1 MFRQIDGIQFA
12 QVIDSIVIFTFLED
26 IEHRI
31 LERPT
36 LEAHSH
42 LEASKSLI
50 RLLLVSWSEDATLTK
65 AWKISMVTFTVS
77 LSIDM
82 LKIIAKAAVLPHSS
96 VTVFIRSYHSSSNR
110 KVLIRCKDNNE
121 GQSEI
126 Q

>member
-36 LEAHSH
+36 LKAHSH
-42 LEASKSLI
+42 LEGSKSLI

-65 AWKISMVTFTVS
+65 AWRISMVT
-77 LSIDM
+77 
-82 LKIIAKAAVLPHSS
+82 
-96 VTVFIRSYHSSSNR
+96 
-110 KVLIRCKDNNE
+110 
-121 GQSEI
+121 
-126 Q
+126 